1 MLRNSNLGSSILGQI
16 AVELINLH
24 YPPQILLVPLAL
36 RILLQVVQFCSC
48 GLLLL
53 RWVWYFP
60 VAEHHVV
67 NTIFHWLVLQK
78 SEIWG
83 ENSKLKFDL
92 QT

>member
-36 RILLQVVQFCSC
+36 RILLQVQFCSC

-53 RWVWYFP
+53 RWVCYFS
-60 VAEHHVV
+60 VTKHHVV

-83 ENSKLKFDL
+83 ENSKWKFDL